1 MSELINNQSKQKQA
15 ALKSLIKRLHEGES
29 FETVKQDFEASFKD
43 VTTEEITEMEA
54 ALVEEGMPVEEIQR
68 LCDVHAKVFG
78 GSVSDIHGVSD
89 LTEDKGHP
97 LEVLKTENA
106 RIERLIDEELMPYVE
121 QSGNQALLML
131 RVGLDRLMDVKVH
144 YNRKE
149 QLFFPYLEKKGITTP
164 PKVMWGVDDEIR
176 EKLNTLK
183 TRLSDVD
190 VTVEGIKGDM
200 LEAVHDVKE
209 MVFKEN
215 NILIPLLKEKLNL
228 VNFIDIAD
236 ASDEMGYVLDVKP
249 DQAFRGVAASEDKE
263 DESVLTDDQ
272 VPFDAG
278 SLSVETVNAM
288 LNTLPLDMTFVDKEG
303 YVCYFTQGEER
314 IFDRPKT
321 ILGRHVNMCHPP
333 SSVDIVEK
341 IVTNFRTG
349 KKDHEDFWINIRGKM
364 IHIRYFAVRNK
375 QGDYLGTLEMT
386 QDITGIQAL
395 EGEKRLMDDVD

>member
-29 FETVKQDFEASFKD
+29 FETVKQDFEASFQD
-43 VTTEEITEMEA
+43 VTTEEITQMEA

-78 GSVSDIHGVSD
+78 GSVSDIHGGPD
-89 LTEDKGHP
+89 LTEEKGHP
-97 LEVLKTENA
+97 LEVLKTEND
-106 RIERLIDEELMPYVE
+106 RLEQLISEEIMPYLE
-121 QSGNQALLML
+121 QEGNQALLML

-176 EKLNTLK
+176 DKLNALK
-183 TRLSDVD
+183 ARLSEVD
-190 VTVEGIKGDM
+190 VTVPLIKDE
-200 LEAVHDVKE
+200 LLSVIHDVQE

-215 NILIPLLKEKLNL
+215 HILIPLLKEKLNL

-249 DQAFRGVAASEDKE
+249 AQSFRGGVASKKE
-263 DESVLTDDQ
+263 DDNVLKDDQ
-272 VPFDAG
+272 VVFDAG

-288 LNTLPLDMTFVDKEG
+288 LNTLPLDMTFVDKDG
-303 YVCYFTQGEER
+303 HVRYFTQGKER

-333 SSVDIVEK
+333 SSVDVVEK
-341 IVTNFRTG
+341 IVNNFKSG
-349 KKDHEDFWINIRGKM
+349 KKDHEDFWINMRGRM

-375 QGDYLGTLEMT
+375 QGEYLGTLEMT
-386 QDITGIQAL
+386 QDITGIKAL